1 MRVNWT
7 SRRTWLAAVSVAVSL
22 SLLGGFLVV
31 ESREAELAEQ
41 RFQKAKAQLLAHVKA
56 ARAAGYTEADLRPIT
71 SELPSLEKGRLPLWL
86 GDRISFNNER
96 AKRAEQLETRLKRR
110 QQEVLQAAQNEVTV
124 QATGNRAALDRARQ
138 VGVDDATMASF
149 EQRLD
154 GLSKGQGAAHALPE
168 FRAVSQQAQA
178 LSKDVGAVTAAQ
190 EQENQVLSL
199 GGGQLKSQIGDN
211 VDALRKAGT
220 DAMAAAHNDAS
231 LAAFLQKPSP
241 FAGWPAVSAAY
252 ARTQKLSSKLSSGDA
267 NEVAL
272 GAFAAQRYAGQ
283 IHDALMGNLPGK
295 LIVMSHQGQQ
305 LWAYENGKQVASTA
319 ITSGKPPNLATDI
332 GPMKVLKKDSPWK
345 MHSPWPKGSPYWYP
359 DTTVQMV
366 VWFTNTGEGLHD
378 ASWQPCCWGPG
389 SQYGEYSSH
398 GCIHVPIETERFLFN
413 WSSIGTPVIMYPG
426 DGQPLDKQLAQIT
439 TDDHGNPSSGPKG
452 A

>member
-1 MRVNWT
+1 M
-7 SRRTWLAAVSVAVSL
+7 AIAIAVSV
-22 SLLGGFLVV
+22 SLLGGILVF
-31 ESREAELAEQ
+31 EDQQAGKAEQ
-41 RFQKAKAQLLAHVKA
+41 RFQKAKARLVADVKA

-71 SELPSLEKGRLPLWL
+71 SELPSLEKGSPPLWL
-86 GDRISFNNER
+86 ADRASFHTQR
-96 AKRAEQLETRLKRR
+96 AKHAEQLDARLKRR
-110 QQEVLQAAQNEVTV
+110 QPEVLQAARDDATA
-124 QATGNRAALDRARQ
+124 QATANRAALDRARQ
-138 VGVDDATMASF
+138 TGLDDSTLASL

-154 GLSKGQGAAHALPE
+154 GLSKGQGAALAVPE

-178 LSKDVGAVTAAQ
+178 LNKEVASLTTAQ
-190 EQENQVLSL
+190 EQENQVLSQ
-199 GGGQLKSQIGDN
+199 GAGQLRSQTGEN
-211 VDALRKAGT
+211 VDALRKVGT
-220 DAMAAAHNDAS
+220 DSMAAANNDVS
-231 LAAFLQKPSP
+231 LAAFLNKPSP
-241 FAGWPAVSAAY
+241 FKGWPTVSAAY
-252 ARTQKLSSKLSSGDA
+252 ARMQKPSSKLSSGDA

-272 GAFAAQRYAGQ
+272 AAFAAQRYAGQ
-283 IHDALMGNLPGK
+283 IHEALMSNLPVK
-295 LIVMSHQGQQ
+295 VIVMSHQGQQ
-305 LWAYENGKQVASTA
+305 LWAYENGKEVASTP

-359 DTTVQMV
+359 DTSVEKV

-389 SQYGEYSSH
+389 SQYGAYASH

-439 TDDHGNPSSGPKG
+439 TDDQGNPSSGPKG